1 MQLLRDNFSDYW
13 GFWERIY
20 TKDGRPLVGR
30 DYAGGQSGDT
40 MPRSLFRGSRYANS
54 KLNYAYG
61 VGTEIRGGYYS
72 HTHKEVDGEPP
83 ETTDTSRDM
92 DDEISEQFS
101 FRASLSEGTRQLGSL
116 PVSSVDEAVDVA
128 QAKFDSFAKAWGGFV
143 VPPAAFAREGRI
155 SGRHLPNGV
164 YAPVGARDASCYLYL
179 NDSLAVVGEYGKS
192 STQEEYLSYAGLSKN
207 WGRSIK
213 FLVFPSC
220 AGGMVR
226 VSAETTARSLLRFYS
241 NGSVVDPGM
250 EVALPDSVKL
260 LAFPVLTPWTNEL
273 PASFELGQAQEI
285 QIPLPQGLASGP
297 YVYGRATVDFAV
309 PPSRLLLFCLD
320 PAPLSAWMENLFGRS
335 PWMGSNHGSKPPID
349 RRERNVVWTFSFNFT
364 PEAYFHYHP
373 VAPEA

>member
-1 MQLLRDNFSDYW
+1 MQLLKDNFSDYW
-13 GFWERIY
+13 GFWERLY
-20 TKDGRPLVGR
+20 AKDGRPLVGR
-30 DYAGGQSGDT
+30 DYAGGQSGDA

-54 KLNYAYG
+54 KLYYAYG
-61 VGTEIRGGYYS
+61 VRTEFRGGYYS

-83 ETTDTSRDM
+83 ETTDTSKDW
-92 DDEISEQFS
+92 DDGILEQLRFS
-101 FRASLSEGTRQLGSL
+101 ASLSEGTRQLGSL

-155 SGRHLPNGV
+155 SGRRLPNDV
-164 YAPVGARDASCYLYL
+164 YAPVGATDASCSLSL
-179 NDSLAVVGEYGKS
+179 KDSLAVVGEYGKS
-192 STQEEYLSYAGLSKN
+192 STQEKYRSYASLSKH
-207 WGRSIK
+207 WRRLIK
-213 FLVFPSC
+213 FLFFPSC

-226 VSAETTARSLLRFYS
+226 VSAETTARSLLKFYC

-285 QIPLPQGLASGP
+285 QIPLPQGLESGS

-309 PPSRLLLFCLD
+309 PPSRLLLFCVD

-335 PWMGSNHGSKPPID
+335 PWMESNHGSKPPID
-349 RRERNVVWTFSFNFT
+349 RRERNVNWQFDFGFA
-364 PEAYFHYHP
+364 PEAYFRYHP